1 MTEVPS
7 FLGLKDDVTVM
18 CESTVFLEE
27 GGRVKE
33 VLRDVTRI
41 VMRDGDA
48 VCTDIVGEQLVLENV
63 ALVEANLL
71 SHGIVF
77 KKME

>member
-1 MTEVPS
+1 
-7 FLGLKDDVTVM
+7 M

-27 GGRVKE
+27 DGKVREIMK
-33 VLRDVTRI
+33 DVTRI
-41 VMRDGDA
+41 VMRDGNA

-63 ALVEANLL
+63 TLMEANLL

-77 KKME
+77 VKVN

>member
-1 MTEVPS
+1 
-7 FLGLKDDVTVM
+7 
-18 CESTVFLEE
+18 VFLEE
-27 GGRVKE
+27 GGKVREMMK
-33 VLRDVTRI
+33 DVTRI

-63 ALVEANLL
+63 ALMEANLL

-77 KKME
+77 VRGT

>member
-1 MTEVPS
+1 MKC
-7 FLGLKDDVTVM
+7 FLYSSLDDAYAM

-27 GGRVKE
+27 GGKVRE
-33 VLRDVTRI
+33 MMRDVTRI

-63 ALVEANLL
+63 VLMEANLL

-77 KKME
+77 VRGT

>member
-1 MTEVPS
+1 
-7 FLGLKDDVTVM
+7 M